1 MEHESLKIPNNF
13 SLISIKTF
21 NGNVLPHGTNCFPS
35 GFLATIFLFFEKVK
49 SIFLRNDPTFELF
62 AHIVITCCYTK
73 AILIS
78 LLLAN
83 TSKHVSLCLCY
94 VLGNTQPSLQEVI
107 ENIKIV
113 QILALRRNTIIK
125 DIIHRSMNIHSIL
138 EIGKAFV
145 CLFQAL

>member
-13 SLISIKTF
+13 FLISIKTF

-78 LLLAN
+78 LLLAK
-83 TSKHVSLCLCY
+83 TSKHVSLCKWY
-94 VLGNTQPSLQEVI
+94 VLGNAQRSLQEVI

-113 QILALRRNTIIK
+113 QILAVHRYTIMK
-125 DIIHRSMNIHSIL
+125 DTIHRSLDVHSIL
-138 EIGKAFV
+138 F
-145 CLFQAL
+145 